1 MPTSFSGCWSF
12 SRQKSSEV
20 CLNTRSTGGGGGCF
34 QGEDCSRPL
43 PLVSVPQAENGPI
56 FGSRLSQARLSELLY
71 QPHLRPPRG
80 QTGRSS
86 AWLERLVWDQEVA
99 CSNHVAPISKIPLE
113 TRGFFFWADRGSVA
127 GKYWLPLRCKAVFG
141 GGHRV
146 PNRRSGSWTVEG
158 AFIRPPYPRR
168 RKDAASVTVAA
179 RRAAAAFIWAQARLS
194 EPSQSMAAEA
204 SSTTVTS

>member
-1 MPTSFSGCWSF
+1 MPTSFSGYWSF

-43 PLVSVPQAENGPI
+43 PLVSVPHAENVPI
-56 FGSRLSQARLSELLY
+56 FDSRLSQAKMKVSSR

-99 CSNHVAPISKIPLE
+99 CSNHVAPISKIPSE
-113 TRGFFFWADRGSVA
+113 TRISFFRADRGSVV
-127 GKYWLPLRCKAVFG
+127 GKYGLPLRRTAVFG

-146 PNRRSGSWTVEG
+146 PNRRSGSSTVEG
-158 AFIRPPYPRR
+158 ALMLPPYPRR
-168 RKDAASVTVAA
+168 SDDAASVTVAA

-204 SSTTVTS
+204 SSKTVTS